1 MITAFRRVTVH
12 GIKKNSGGIKTVMG
26 AASEGS
32 RTNRELMRR
41 NYSTP
46 PIVLQKGEKSK
57 AKKKVN
63 VLSIEKKY
71 RESTPI
77 SMITCYDYPIATAI
91 DDTNMDIILV
101 GDSAGM
107 VVHGHQSTVPVSLDD
122 IITHSKAVKRG
133 NSTAFVIGDMPFGTF
148 EVDPTDAVRN
158 AMRLVKE
165 ADVDAIKLE
174 GGIRMVPAVE
184 AITRAGIV
192 VMGHIGLTPQSAA
205 SMGGFRVQGKT
216 AAAADKL
223 LADAKALQAAGCF
236 AIVVEGVP
244 PEVGSYITENL
255 EIPTIGIGAGPHTS
269 GQVLVLHDM
278 IGLNPGRTPKF
289 CKKYAN
295 TMDVIKSAVEEYIS
309 DVETKKF
316 PSDEFCYKMPTEER
330 TKLAAL
336 LKSKN
341 ATTTTENSTCTITN
355 RLKAKKT
362 APLRRIAVVGGGAM
376 GSFMAACLA
385 RLGSNRVWVVS
396 DWQEHVRE
404 ITQNGLRFDGYDGA
418 AHTVIRSI
426 SATNDINRIVE
437 EDGKM
442 DMVFIL
448 VKSPCTSVAAQKA
461 AQLVNSETGHIITLQ
476 NGVGNRNVILEH
488 FDCPERVIQGVTAH
502 GAMLKGLGHVEHT
515 GLGNTTLAAP
525 NSSDSTQTRVQEI
538 ASLLTVSG
546 METTIGNCD
555 SMEGVVWGK
564 LVINAGINPL
574 TALYRVNNG
583 VLAENATCREM
594 LEKTVAEAANV
605 AYSQGITL
613 PFCNPIEMALEVA
626 RNTAMNQSSM
636 LCDVLRG
643 VKTEIDAINGAVVRA
658 GAVSGASTEIN
669 QHLIDLVQRN
679 SRLVYA

>member
-1 MITAFRRVTVH
+1 MITAFRRVVFH
-12 GIKKNSGGIKTVMG
+12 GMEKKRHGIKTVMS
-26 AASEGS
+26 AASESAGRAIS
-32 RTNRELMRR
+32 KR

-46 PIVLQKGEKSK
+46 PIALDGD
-57 AKKKVN
+57 KKKKRKKVT

-71 RESTPI
+71 RDSKPI
-77 SMITCYDYPIATAI
+77 SMITCYDFPTATAI
-91 DDTNMDIILV
+91 EDTNMDIVLV

-133 NSTAFVIGDMPFGTF
+133 TSSSFVIGDMPFGTF

-174 GGIRMVPAVE
+174 GGVRMVPAVE

-192 VMGHIGLTPQSAA
+192 VMGHIGLTPQSASA
-205 SMGGFRVQGKT
+205 MGGFRVQGKT
-216 AAAADKL
+216 AVAADKL
-223 LADAKALQAAGCF
+223 LADAKALEKAGCF

-244 PEVGSYITENL
+244 PEVASYITENL
-255 EIPTIGIGAGPHTS
+255 QIPTIGIGAGPHTS

-289 CKKYAN
+289 CKRYAN
-295 TMDVIKSAVEEYIS
+295 TMATIKTAVEDYIS
-309 DVETKKF
+309 DVETKRF
-316 PSDEFCYKMPTEER
+316 PSDEYCYKMPAEER
-330 TKLAAL
+330 TKLAEL
-336 LKSKN
+336 LGNKSPSS
-341 ATTTTENSTCTITN
+341 AEQSTITMSVQN
-355 RLKAKKT
+355 RSKVKKT

-396 DWQEHVRE
+396 DWHEHVKE
-404 ITQNGLRFDGYDGA
+404 ITENGLRFDGYDGA

-426 SATNDINRIVE
+426 SATSDINTIVE

-442 DMVFIL
+442 DLVFIL
-448 VKSPCTSVAAQKA
+448 VKSPCTAVAASKA
-461 AQLVNSETGHIITLQ
+461 AQLVNPETGNIITLQ

-488 FDCPERVIQGVTAH
+488 FNCPERVIQGVTAH

-515 GLGNTTLAAP
+515 GLGNTTLAVP
-525 NSSDSTQTRVQEI
+525 NDSKLTQTRVQDI

-546 METTIGNCD
+546 METSIGDCD

-574 TALYRVNNG
+574 SALYRVNNG

-613 PFCNPIEMALEVA
+613 PFCNPIEMALQVA

-658 GAVSGASTEIN
+658 GAASGATTEIN

-679 SRLVYA
+679 SRLVCA